1 MNYIEDFKEPIE
13 FIFSENLLSGNNTSK
28 KISNDDII
36 DEFFS
41 DEEWSISHLI
51 ENEISKFRL
60 HSDYDRIEI
69 KIDGLLN
76 NFNEKLE
83 KKYFI
88 YRKSKIKKEN
98 SAFDDFF
105 FSVFN
110 EVYNHLRIIAI
121 HRAMFGIEKN
131 SFLEKVF
138 EIYKDGL
145 LPYKFKSGVFYTF
158 NPIVLK

>member
-1 MNYIEDFKEPIE
+1 MKTLK
-13 FIFSENLLSGNNTSK
+13 SQLSLFFQKIYYLAITHQK

-51 ENEISKFRL
+51 ENEISKFRF

>member
-51 ENEISKFRL
+51 ENEISKFRF

-83 KKYFI
+83 KNI
-88 YRKSKIKKEN
+88 
-98 SAFDDFF
+98 
-105 FSVFN
+105 
-110 EVYNHLRIIAI
+110 
-121 HRAMFGIEKN
+121 
-131 SFLEKVF
+131 
-138 EIYKDGL
+138 
-145 LPYKFKSGVFYTF
+145 
-158 NPIVLK
+158 

>member
-28 KISNDDII
+28 KYLTMILLMS
-36 DEFFS
+36 FFS

-83 KKYFI
+83 KNI
-88 YRKSKIKKEN
+88 SSIEN
-98 SAFDDFF
+98 Q
-105 FSVFN
+105 
-110 EVYNHLRIIAI
+110 
-121 HRAMFGIEKN
+121 K
-131 SFLEKVF
+131 
-138 EIYKDGL
+138 
-145 LPYKFKSGVFYTF
+145 
-158 NPIVLK
+158 

>member
-1 MNYIEDFKEPIE
+1 MKTLK
-13 FIFSENLLSGNNTSK
+13 SQLSLFFQKIYYLAITHQK

-51 ENEISKFRL
+51 ENEISKFRF

-83 KKYFI
+83 KNI
-88 YRKSKIKKEN
+88 SSIEN
-98 SAFDDFF
+98 Q
-105 FSVFN
+105 
-110 EVYNHLRIIAI
+110 
-121 HRAMFGIEKN
+121 K
-131 SFLEKVF
+131 
-138 EIYKDGL
+138 
-145 LPYKFKSGVFYTF
+145 
-158 NPIVLK
+158 